1 MVSLILYYGCRAVLS
16 INIAMPFVKLEFIAR
31 LLPVFDRDLDCFR

>member
-1 MVSLILYYGCRAVLS
+1 MLSLILYYGCRAVYLLY
-16 INIAMPFVKLEFIAR
+16 IAMPSVKLEFIAR